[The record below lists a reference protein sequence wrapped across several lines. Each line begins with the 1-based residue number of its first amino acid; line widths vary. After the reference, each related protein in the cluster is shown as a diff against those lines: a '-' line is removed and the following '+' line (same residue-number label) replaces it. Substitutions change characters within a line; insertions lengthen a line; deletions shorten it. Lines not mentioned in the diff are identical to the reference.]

1 MKKCNKFSL
10 MLDLDGEGGDVAGE
24 EAEGF
29 VEVEEVG
36 FVGGVV
42 ADDLELLFGEELE
55 AFEEDLVFDRK
66 HPDAVG
72 G

>member
-1 MKKCNKFSL
+1 
-10 MLDLDGEGGDVAGE
+10 MLNLDAQGGDVAGE

-42 ADDLELLFGEELE
+42 ANDLEFLFGEKLE
-55 AFEEDLVFDRK
+55 TFEEDLVFDGTP
-66 HPDAVG
+66 PDAVG
-72 G
+72 R